1 MDFSEKTYFIK
12 CKRYYLTINPINI
25 SIFYKIKSTL
35 FFFNKVLHLHL
46 QFTVL
51 NIFVKVIG
59 LFENNHQPKWWI
71 TISILIKCYCGSLLT
86 KKCLKKRLQKNSH
99 NSKKVKNIITK
110 LIDYDN
116 QLLKEYQTKLT
127 KLKTQLTNTH
137 QQKKKDNYQLSIS
150 ALEQK
155 IQNLQEEM
163 EQIYDNKNNKI
174 F

>member
-1 MDFSEKTYFIK
+1 M
-12 CKRYYLTINPINI
+12 
-25 SIFYKIKSTL
+25 
-35 FFFNKVLHLHL
+35 
-46 QFTVL
+46 
-51 NIFVKVIG
+51 
-59 LFENNHQPKWWI
+59 
-71 TISILIKCYCGSLLT
+71 
-86 KKCLKKRLQKNSH
+86 KKRLQKNSH